1 MLKKKTIVT
10 SSLNETT
17 KTKTKFQTAYYGML
31 VLILKCS
38 LFQNWEYPRKNLVY
52 LKELGE
58 GEFGKV
64 LLMKAQVNIIIWT

>member
-1 MLKKKTIVT
+1 MKLKQNSMLKVK
-10 SSLNETT
+10 SL
-17 KTKTKFQTAYYGML
+17 YSR
-31 VLILKCS
+31 ICC

-64 LLMKAQVNIIIWT
+64 LLMKAQVSLSISVQHVT